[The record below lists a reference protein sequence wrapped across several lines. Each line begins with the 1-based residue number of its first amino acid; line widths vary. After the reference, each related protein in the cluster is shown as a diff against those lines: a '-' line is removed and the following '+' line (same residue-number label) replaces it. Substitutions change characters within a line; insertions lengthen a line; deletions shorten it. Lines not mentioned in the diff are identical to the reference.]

1 MLKGRLRIW
10 IWSTLVLAMV
20 VFVSG
25 RLIENA
31 RINVTEST
39 LSAAASTEAR
49 SWYSHYVLHE
59 KTFLDL
65 LGQDGNMSVHPL
77 LRHDADVFGNVQLYR
92 IYDRYGRLVL
102 SSANTRSPQQSAPQ
116 TIAFPGGTGQGAIAR
131 VLAGAPEVT
140 EISTV
145 ADNSPI
151 LRYSRTVLP
160 VIQDD
165 QVIGAAEVFVN
176 VSDTRANIFSAFRR
190 FSIMLVTILTLASLI
205 PISALTYL
213 GWRMAI
219 MNRDLARAR
228 DEARHAEEIKSRFLA
243 NMSHEIRTPMNG
255 IMGMAELLNETKL
268 NDEQRSYA
276 STILG
281 SASAL
286 LTIINDILDFSK
298 IEAGKVSIT
307 TAPFDLH
314 NCVQDAADLLFP
326 AGYSK
331 GVELCVDFQK
341 PLPAWVIG
349 DESRLRQCLL
359 NVTGNAV
366 KFTDQGHV
374 TIHVAELPGERFE
387 ISVSDTGVGIPE
399 DKLDAIFRD
408 FEQVDEDDT
417 RSRAGTGLGLA
428 ITRRLLRLMG
438 GDITVESTLGK
449 GSCFRMALPLKT
461 IAPPQQAEERVSAL
475 FFDPETLRGKRA
487 VVVDDLEVNRRILT
501 ARLAGFGME
510 SVAYDSAR
518 AALAAFQDDRQ
529 PVPDII
535 VSDHHMPGMNGAD
548 LLHALRK
555 LPQMQDVPFIILSSG
570 DLETLRRELSRT
582 DVELCLNKPVRTD
595 LLFRSLCRAIRHDGA
610 TPQTVQTSAQANV
623 PEPRLPLRI
632 GVAEDNKT
640 NLLIIRKMIGARV
653 EEITNWSNGQ
663 EVVDGYLATR
673 PDLILMDVSMPV
685 KGGLIASEEIRA
697 IERAEGLAPAIIV
710 ALTAHAMP
718 EDRARCEAAGMDGFL
733 TKPVSKKDLINI
745 LEDTAERLR
754 RRREAETEAAESAPR
769 RQQGAV

>member
-1 MLKGRLRIW
+1 MFIGRLKIW
-10 IWSTLVLAMV
+10 IWSALVLAMV
-20 VFVSG
+20 VFISG
-25 RLIENA
+25 RLIESA
-31 RINVTEST
+31 RIHVTEST
-39 LSAAASTEAR
+39 LTTAASTEAR

-65 LGQDGNMSVHPL
+65 LGQDGNLSVHPL

-92 IYDRYGRLVL
+92 IYDRHGRLVL
-102 SSANTRSPQQSAPQ
+102 SSANTQAQDQNRQQS
-116 TIAFPGGTGQGAIAR
+116 INFPGGSGQKGIER
-131 VLAGAPEVT
+131 ILSGTPEIT
-140 EISTV
+140 EISDVTDKTPV
-145 ADNSPI
+145 
-151 LRYSRTVLP
+151 LRYSRTLLP
-160 VIQDD
+160 VIQNG
-165 QVIGAAEVFVN
+165 QIIGAAEVFVN
-176 VSDTRANIFSAFRR
+176 VSDTRATIFSAFRR

-228 DEARHAEEIKSRFLA
+228 DAARHAEEIKSRFLA

-298 IEAGKVSIT
+298 IEAGKVSI
-307 TAPFDLH
+307 AEVPFDLH

-341 PLPAWVIG
+341 QLPAWVVG

-366 KFTDQGHV
+366 KFTEEGHV
-374 TIHVAELPGERFE
+374 TIHVSELAGERFE
-387 ISVSDTGVGIPE
+387 ISVSDTGVGIPQ

-449 GSCFRMALPLKT
+449 GSCFRMVLPLKT
-461 IAPPQQAEERVSAL
+461 VSPPQPAEARVSAL
-475 FFDPETLRGKRA
+475 FFDPEALRGKRA

-518 AALAAFQDDRQ
+518 AALAAFQSGRQ

-535 VSDHHMPGMNGAD
+535 ISDHHMPGMNGAD

-555 LPQMQDVPFIILSSG
+555 LPQTQDLPFIILSSG
-570 DLETLRRELSRT
+570 DLETLRQELTRT

-595 LLFRSLCRAIRHDGA
+595 LLFRSLCRAIHHDGA
-610 TPQTVQTSAQANV
+610 TPQTATAATTASA
-623 PEPRLPLRI
+623 PEPRLPLRL

-653 EEITNWSNGQ
+653 EEITSWTNGQ

-685 KGGLIASEEIRA
+685 KGGLVAAEEIRA
-697 IERAEGLAPAIIV
+697 LERAEGLAPTIIV

-733 TKPVSKKDLINI
+733 TKPVSKKDLIDI
-745 LEDTAERLR
+745 LEDTAERIR
-754 RRREAETEAAESAPR
+754 RRQQAEPEDEPL